1 MPCKPFSI
9 VLAVLAPDNK
19 RQISFAMSRGCIDDN
34 TPIYVINFVLRDK
47 VGDEFQDRVRLH
59 VTVGDTDNAKAE
71 KLITNGLTMTQL
83 EFLQGPVT
91 AKAKRLAAGTTT
103 DKKTEDLIKTVVN
116 A

>member
-1 MPCKPFSI
+1 MACKPFSI

-47 VGDEFQDRVRLH
+47 VGGEFQDRVRLH

-71 KLITNGLTMTQL
+71 KMITNGLTMTQL

-91 AKAKRLAAGTTT
+91 ARAKKLAPGTTA
-103 DKKTEDLIKTVVN
+103 DDKTEGVIKNVVN

>member
-19 RQISFAMSRGCIDDN
+19 RQISFAMSRGCLDDD

-47 VGDEFQDRVRLH
+47 VGDDFQDRVRLH

-71 KLITNGLTMTQL
+71 KLIQNGLTMTQL

-91 AKAKRLAAGTTT
+91 TKAKKLPSGTTT
-103 DKKTEDLIKTVVN
+103 DPKTEALVGNVVN
-116 A
+116 V